1 MKLLERMIVLEM
13 GVIACLLVM
22 TGLSAQAQTVRKEL
36 IDDVNRAAGIN
47 YALPIEKKIK
57 DTPAPQ
63 GKKPF
68 YINHYGCPGPYY
80 LKDSAAYEVP
90 YAVFAKAD
98 SLGKLTRLGRDVMHR
113 LDLLRRDAHERIGE
127 FTAKGTAQSRALM
140 RQMIERFPDAFVPEG
155 YYSGRSIVQNHCIQ
169 TMLEMMAQLSALHRP
184 LNYNTRV
191 THRENSF
198 MNPQDKQLTK
208 GRSDSLTMA
217 RYRRFCSLNAVEGRL
232 MESLFNDQNYVV
244 AQVDPTELS
253 RQLFVLAGNI
263 QHTGLAGKVT
273 LYDIFD
279 AGEIHRHWKMQNAW
293 NYINYGACE
302 MNGSEQ
308 PYLQRAVLRNMVHM
322 GDSAMKRLTP
332 MSHLRYTHEQVV
344 LSLACLMELD
354 DCGLETDNLDSLEGN
369 GWADYRIAP
378 LGGSIVMIHYR
389 SDYDDPDVLV
399 KVLLNGHEARLPI
412 PTDCAPYYHW
422 KDVKNY
428 YLRKLYRYE
437 NIRKNGGIQNRRSQ

>member
-1 MKLLERMIVLEM
+1 
-13 GVIACLLVM
+13 
-22 TGLSAQAQTVRKEL
+22 
-36 IDDVNRAAGIN
+36 
-47 YALPIEKKIK
+47 
-57 DTPAPQ
+57 
-63 GKKPF
+63 
-68 YINHYGCPGPYY
+68 
-80 LKDSAAYEVP
+80 
-90 YAVFAKAD
+90 
-98 SLGKLTRLGRDVMHR
+98 
-113 LDLLRRDAHERIGE
+113 
-127 FTAKGTAQSRALM
+127 
-140 RQMIERFPDAFVPEG
+140 
-155 YYSGRSIVQNHCIQ
+155 
-169 TMLEMMAQLSALHRP
+169 
-184 LNYNTRV
+184 
-191 THRENSF
+191 
-198 MNPQDKQLTK
+198 
-208 GRSDSLTMA
+208 MA
-217 RYRRFCSLNAVEGRL
+217 RYRSFCSLNAVEGRL

-354 DCGLETDNLDSLEGN
+354 DCGLETDNLDSLEDN